1 MIKLYETYHA
11 GGISKIMAKNPA
23 GHWVTLYTA
32 PKLEI
37 INSSRVFSPNLTVK
51 MTIHDTDSK
60 WSMKSCFWDHL
71 DFQLLG
77 NWLKIFIFTKFF
89 ATRLTV
95 LFGAPNKKWCY
106 TVHRNLLLQYLYFL
120 WLHALLL
127 VGYILINI
135 LIGIIIELCY

>member
-71 DFQLLG
+71 IGFFNCREIDWKFLFLQNFLPLYWQFYLVHQIKKDATLYIQICCYSICISYG
-77 NWLKIFIFTKFF
+77 CMHCYWLVIF
-89 ATRLTV
+89 
-95 LFGAPNKKWCY
+95 
-106 TVHRNLLLQYLYFL
+106 
-120 WLHALLL
+120 
-127 VGYILINI
+127 
-135 LIGIIIELCY
+135 